1 MNLILRMLR
10 VLVAARFRSR
20 VSALEETV
28 VTFRV
33 WLNDLDP
40 LLHMN
45 NGRYLT
51 IMDLGRNDAYIRTG
65 MSALVRQR
73 GWFPVVASETIR
85 FRQSLNP
92 LQRYELRTRMLGWD
106 DRSFY
111 IGQTFVTTG
120 GEAAVAIVRIRFLR
134 RSGGTVN
141 ADEVAAA
148 LLPGVPSPPLPDY
161 VATWRESESELTK
174 AALTDR

>member
-10 VLVAARFRSR
+10 VLIAARFRPR

-28 VTFRV
+28 VAFRV
-33 WLNDLDP
+33 WLNDLDV

-65 MSALVRQR
+65 MSALVRRQ
-73 GWFPVVASETIR
+73 GWFPVVAGETIR
-85 FRQSLNP
+85 FRESLNP
-92 LQRYELRTRMLGWD
+92 LQRYDLRTRVLGWD

-111 IGQTFVTTG
+111 IRQTFVVAG
-120 GEAAVAIVRIRFLR
+120 REAAIGVVRVRFLR
-134 RSGGTVN
+134 RSGGTVG
-141 ADEVAAA
+141 AGEVAQA
-148 LLPGVPSPPLPDY
+148 LMPGVSSPALPAY
-161 VATWRESESELTK
+161 VTTWRESESELTRD
-174 AALTDR
+174 AR

>member
-10 VLVAARFRSR
+10 VLIAARFRPR

-28 VTFRV
+28 VAFRV

-51 IMDLGRNDAYIRTG
+51 IMDLGRNDAYIRSG
-65 MSALVRQR
+65 MSALVRRR
-73 GWFPVVASETIR
+73 GWFPVVAGETIR
-85 FRQSLNP
+85 FRESLNP
-92 LQRYELRTRMLGWD
+92 LQRYDLRTRLVGWD
-106 DRSFY
+106 ERSFY
-111 IGQTFVTTG
+111 IRQVFVVG
-120 GEAAVAIVRIRFLR
+120 EREAAVAIVRIRFLR
-134 RSGGTVN
+134 RSGGTVD

-148 LLPGVPSPPLPDY
+148 LLPGVASPALPDY
-161 VATWRESESELTK
+161 VTTWRESESELIRD
-174 AALTDR
+174 AR